1 MKRVFCRV
9 WLKSLLICLG
19 FIWVTVCAA
28 AAQERVCVTASIAN
42 MRSGPSTKSD
52 QLWQVEKYHPLIIIE
67 KKGKWRKVKD
77 FEGDTAWVH
86 NSLLGKS
93 PCVITVKTKCN
104 VRSKASIKG
113 KKLFTTERGVPFKVL
128 DRKNGWIKVQHKDGD
143 VGWISKKL
151 VW

>member
-1 MKRVFCRV
+1 MKTIFRAL
-9 WLKSLLICLG
+9 WIKSLVICLG
-19 FIWVTVCAA
+19 CLILSGSLAF
-28 AAQERVCVTASIAN
+28 AQERVSVTANIAN

-52 QLWQVEKYHPLIIIE
+52 QLWQVEKYHPLIVIE
-67 KKGKWRKVKD
+67 KKGKWYKVKD

-86 NSLLGKS
+86 NSLLGKVS
-93 PCVITVKTKCN
+93 SVITVKEKCN